1 MPKKI
6 LLAYDGSEPADKA
19 YSFALDLAR
28 HYDAHLLVLAVARP
42 PEPPEDVET
51 EALLEAAEQHF
62 KEGFEVMRRRA
73 EAQGVKPDFKVAIG
87 HPAEQ
92 IIYAAEKE
100 GIDHI
105 VTGHRG
111 KSFFE
116 RWRLGSVSTRVIQY
130 AHCAV
135 TVVR

>member
-1 MPKKI
+1 MPTKI
-6 LLAYDGSEPADKA
+6 LLAYDGSEAAEKA
-19 YSFALDLAR
+19 YDFALDLAK
-28 HYDAHLLVLAVARP
+28 HYGARLLVLSVARP

-51 EALLEAAEQHF
+51 EALLESAEQRYR
-62 KEGFEVMRRRA
+62 EGFEALRQRA
-73 EAQGVKPDFKVAIG
+73 GAQGLSPEFKVAIG

-92 IIYAAEKE
+92 IIYAAERE

-111 KSFFE
+111 RSFFE
-116 RWRLGSVSTRVIQY
+116 RWRLGSVSTRVTQY

-135 TVVR
+135 TIVR

>member
-1 MPKKI
+1 MTRKI
-6 LLAYDGSEPADKA
+6 MLAYDGSDPADKA
-19 YSFALDLAR
+19 YAFALDLTR
-28 HYDAHLLVLAVARP
+28 HYDAKLLVLSVARP

-51 EALLEAAEQHF
+51 EAILESAEEHY
-62 KEGFEVMRRRA
+62 KARFESMRRAA
-73 EAQGVKPDFKVAIG
+73 EAQGLKPEFRVVVG

-92 IIYAAEKE
+92 IVSQAERE
-100 GIDHI
+100 GVDHI
-105 VTGHRG
+105 VLGHRG

-116 RWRLGSVSTRVIQY
+116 RWRLGSVSKQVIHY

>member
-1 MPKKI
+1 MPTKI

-19 YSFALDLAR
+19 YAFAIDFAL
-28 HYDAHLLVLAVARP
+28 HYGASLIVLSVARP

-51 EALLEAAEQHF
+51 EAMLESAQEHYEQR
-62 KEGFEVMRRRA
+62 FEVMRRQA
-73 EAQGVKPDFKVAIG
+73 EARGLKPEFKVAIG

-100 GIDHI
+100 GVDHI

-111 KSFFE
+111 RTFFG
-116 RWRLGSVSTRVIQY
+116 RWRLGSVSTRIIQY